1 LAIADCG
8 FQRDLIAELIG
19 IRSPKSVM
27 SSGSLALILHAHLPF
42 VRHPEHEHFLEEDWF
57 FEAITECYVPLVRMM
72 QRLLDEHVPFKLAM
86 SLTPTLCAMLQ
97 DKLLCE
103 RYVRHLDSLID
114 LATRERKRNRNHP
127 PLHEL
132 ANFYFKIF
140 RETRRFFVDEYK
152 CDLLA
157 TFREL
162 RESGGLEIVASA
174 ATHGLLPLLQEPVIA
189 EGGDL
194 GVPAFASSTP
204 SRSTLKTV
212 AARAQILIGRDVYV
226 DLFGVEPRGFWLP
239 ECAYGPGLESILQ
252 EANIRWFVLDTHG
265 LLFGKPRPRRSIYA
279 PCYTPAGPAA
289 FARDHD
295 SSRQVWSAQGGYPG
309 DPAYREFYRD
319 AGFDLPLEHLGPV
332 AHGTRKFSGVKYHR
346 ITGAGGQ
353 KELYDPAAAERIA
366 ERQALHYLEE
376 RRRQIREVA
385 AAGFD
390 PIVVV
395 PFDAELFGH
404 WWFEGPGFLE
414 QFIRQS
420 AIERDFRLSTPS
432 EYLTANPTQQI
443 IEPATST
450 WGEKGYFEVWLNPS
464 NAWIYP
470 QLHIAAQ
477 RMSDAARRYASSAV
491 VEQPLRLTGENP
503 PDEAPALQLADRVL
517 KQLARELLLAQSSDW
532 AFLMKTG
539 TAPEYA
545 TKRTIDH
552 LARFNRLHDQL
563 VTNTVDEKF
572 LRECQW
578 RDNLFPNVNWSYYV

>member
-1 LAIADCG
+1 
-8 FQRDLIAELIG
+8 
-19 IRSPKSVM
+19 
-27 SSGSLALILHAHLPF
+27 
-42 VRHPEHEHFLEEDWF
+42 
-57 FEAITECYVPLVRMM
+57 MM
-72 QRLLDEHVPFKLAM
+72 QRLVDDHVPFKLAM

-127 PLHEL
+127 SLREL
-132 ANFYFKIF
+132 ADFYFKIF
-140 RETRRFFVDEYK
+140 VEARRFFVDQCK
-152 CDLLA
+152 CDLVA

-189 EGGDL
+189 GGGNS
-194 GVPAFASSTP
+194 GVPAFAWSAPPRSTP
-204 SRSTLKTV
+204 ATT
-212 AARAQILIGRDVYV
+212 AARAQVLIGRDVYV
-226 DLFGVEPRGFWLP
+226 DLFGVEPAGFWLP

-265 LLFGKPRPRRSIYA
+265 LLFGKPRPCRSIYA

-289 FARDHD
+289 FARDCD
-295 SSRQVWSAQGGYPG
+295 SSRQVWSTQGGYPG
-309 DPAYREFYRD
+309 DPAFREFYRD
-319 AGFDLPLEHLGPV
+319 AGFDLPMEHLGPV

-346 ITGAGGQ
+346 ITGASDQ
-353 KELYDPAAAERIA
+353 KELYDPVAAEKVA
-366 ERQALHYLEE
+366 ETQARHFVAE

-404 WWFEGPGFLE
+404 WWFEGPGFLD
-414 QFIRQS
+414 QFIRQA

-432 EYLTANPTQQI
+432 EYLAANSTQQI

-450 WGEKGYFEVWLNPS
+450 WGENGYFEVWLNPS
-464 NAWIYP
+464 NAWVYP
-470 QLHIAAQ
+470 QLHVAAQ
-477 RMSDAARRYASSAV
+477 RMSDAARRHAEKCS
-491 VEQPLRLTGENP
+491 PL
-503 PDEAPALQLADRVL
+503 DDRML

-532 AFLMKTG
+532 AFLIKTG
-539 TAPEYA
+539 TAPDYA

-572 LRECQW
+572 LRECEW
-578 RDNLFPNVNWSYYV
+578 RDNLFPNVNWRYYI